1 MPLLLNLLGQ
11 GTPPGQA
18 EAIMGKATSGQT
30 ATGSSQTDALL
41 LPSTIVEF
49 TTVASSTGCRIP
61 ANLAPGDKI
70 YIYNGDANT
79 LSVYPPTGEL
89 IQNGAANA
97 AFSVA
102 ANKAALFV
110 KRATSKWMAILS
122 A

>member
-1 MPLLLNLLGQ
+1 MPLLKNLI
-11 GTPPGQA
+11 GTGIVPGQA
-18 EAIMGKATSGQT
+18 ESIMGKVSSALT

-41 LPSTIVEF
+41 LPSTICEF
-49 TTVASSTGCRIP
+49 TTVASSTGARIP
-61 ANLAPGDKI
+61 ANLDPSDKI
-70 YIYNGDANT
+70 FIYNGGANT

-102 ANKAALFV
+102 ANKAVLLV
-110 KRATSKWMAILS
+110 KRASTKWMAILS